1 MALIEKETLLKGLWD
16 VVLIG
21 VSGTVCVAGSYFVV
35 THALAKAAAQ
45 MGPVAT
51 GAPLTPVNLADPHQ
65 PPDSAGHEEA
75 VEKPSGEGHG
85 ESKKEGK
92 EKKKKKKGGEGEKG
106 EGGASLTYPLR
117 TTVVNLAPDSN
128 HRFAK
133 VSITLEADSKGA
145 AEELKVVDHQIYE
158 CLIDTLGNIRAQ
170 DIGSDA
176 GKDMLKET
184 LRQKMNKFLT
194 EGEISNVYM
203 TEFLV
208 Q

>member
-21 VSGTVCVAGSYFVV
+21 VSGTVCVAGSYFAV
-35 THALAKAAAQ
+35 TRAVAKAAAQ
-45 MGPVAT
+45 MGPAAV
-51 GAPLTPVNLADPHQ
+51 GAPLAPVSTADPHQ
-65 PPDSAGHEEA
+65 PPASAGHEEM

-92 EKKKKKKGGEGEKG
+92 EKKKKKKGAEGEKG
-106 EGGASLTYPLR
+106 EIGSLTYPLR

-145 AEELKVVDHQIYE
+145 AEELKVVDHQIYD

>member
-21 VSGTVCVAGSYFVV
+21 VSGTVCVVGSYFVV
-35 THALAKAAAQ
+35 TRAVAKAAAQ
-45 MGPVAT
+45 IGPA
-51 GAPLTPVNLADPHQ
+51 GSAAPLTPVNFADPHQ
-65 PPDSAGHEEA
+65 PQPPAGHDEMA
-75 VEKPSGEGHG
+75 LNPSGEGHG

-92 EKKKKKKGGEGEKG
+92 EKKKKKKAAEGENG
-106 EGGASLTYPLR
+106 EGGGLTYPLR

-145 AEELKVVDHQIYE
+145 AEELKVVDHQIYD
-158 CLIDTLGNIRAQ
+158 CLIDTLGNVRAQ

-184 LRQKMNKFLT
+184 LRQKMNKFMT